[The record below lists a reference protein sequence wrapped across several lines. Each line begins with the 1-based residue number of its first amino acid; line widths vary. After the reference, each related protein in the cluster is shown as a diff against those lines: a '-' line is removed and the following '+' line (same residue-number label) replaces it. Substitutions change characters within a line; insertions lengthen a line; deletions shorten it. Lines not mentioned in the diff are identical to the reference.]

1 MRHVTATVIAAVV
14 MMTAPVLLAQ
24 TPMKPTAPGTAG
36 DPAWHAV
43 VRLDINFLRRALPSA
58 ARCFCT
64 SAAIN
69 MAQWPY
75 AHDC

>member
-36 DPAWHAV
+36 DPHGKPLCAWTSTSFVALCPQPRGASAR
-43 VRLDINFLRRALPSA
+43 RLP
-58 ARCFCT
+58 
-64 SAAIN
+64 
-69 MAQWPY
+69 
-75 AHDC
+75 